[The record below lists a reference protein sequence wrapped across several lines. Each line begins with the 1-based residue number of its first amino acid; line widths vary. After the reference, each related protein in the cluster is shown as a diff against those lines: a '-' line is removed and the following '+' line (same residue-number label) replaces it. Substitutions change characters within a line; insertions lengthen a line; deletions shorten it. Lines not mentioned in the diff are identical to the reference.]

1 MILNM
6 GNEPWDE
13 YANYLNGTTVD
24 PEEENE
30 SIGVRPVEVA
40 DEPEPVSSSPA
51 SDASSSEKRAG
62 SSKKKGVSR
71 QKIKSD
77 VSDRLIAFKISENEL
92 FYLRNLAFLN
102 GTNMSALL
110 RSLVADYIDKNKG
123 LLKERVLEK

>member
-13 YANYLNGTTVD
+13 YANYLNGTTID
-24 PEEENE
+24 PEEEKDGVGGE
-30 SIGVRPVEVA
+30 SVEVA
-40 DEPEPVSSSPA
+40 GETAPVSPSPV
-51 SDASSSEKRAG
+51 SDASSSERRSGPSKR
-62 SSKKKGVSR
+62 KGVSR
-71 QKIKSD
+71 QKGKSE
-77 VSDRLIAFKISENEL
+77 VSDRLIAFKLSENEL

-123 LLKERVLEK
+123 LLKDRILEK